1 MSDAQRPSDETTH
14 TPLATHKIELGD
26 VRLTPPSSPRGRP
39 MSPLTPNTPG
49 VSSFNREVDA
59 FLDKH
64 EERLKRHRGA
74 RFYCVWATVLWAATM
89 AALGAFFV
97 HSDRTTHSC
106 ATTAAPRPRARD
118 ATLTKFAWGSCADQM
133 GPQPYWDAVHRYG
146 PDLLILAGDN
156 VYGDCETPGCPE
168 LAFAYRNL
176 TTKPSFVGAAAA
188 IPMVFAWD
196 DHDFGLNDGGAA
208 NPYLAHAKEL
218 FLSFVEAG
226 PRDERRSRPGTYT
239 SYAFGAGDRRV
250 QIVILDTR
258 SFRSDFSLDSNATN
272 ATGPYAPRPDGFMLG
287 DLQWQWLEDR
297 LREPAALR
305 LLVSSIQIVA
315 DGHAFECWRMIPG
328 SARGSLAGARRGD
341 RPVGRPAQGRRLP
354 HARRVPRVH
363 GELVHAHDALR
374 PRPAGR
380 GVRGRGR
387 AGPYGPMVHVNHF
400 GTVDVDW
407 DRRVASV
414 ALRRAE
420 TEQGNG
426 HLSVFD
432 DVARNSAARLARSS
446 GAREPGRGP
455 GPRGPRALTRRHA
468 RGVAAPG
475 SEVVF
480 ENINIVGFLARG
492 FAEMRRVASLDKAVL
507 LREAQ
512 RAIQFDDLVVIVA
525 FNLLSTRRSGPGARA
540 FVVKR
545 GSGVAVW
552 FVCCAV
558 CFEVLRFNIGLT
570 LGSIVSFAGISGIA
584 LGFATKDLVSNWVGG
599 ALLVLTRPFVPGDKI
614 QMTSLDKAVVEQ
626 IGWYQCLV
634 RGDDD
639 QFQTVPNSKFLSN
652 KVSNLS
658 QRKHRY
664 MKQAFR
670 IRYEDLPRA
679 EAICDRLRA
688 ELRAVDGVDPAR
700 RFYIFVKALRETDVE
715 IEVEVHFKGSSGLA
729 LRERRQAALLKIA
742 EVVRDEGAEFAVF
755 SALLAPGAPAPR
767 SRPLCTDAFTSR
779 LEDRAGLALAWNERH
794 SRVASGNLNFKQSKT
809 EHGHMV

>member
-1 MSDAQRPSDETTH
+1 MAGGTLVVLVAVGVDHSAALLPALPRTAH
-14 TPLATHKIELGD
+14 TP
-26 VRLTPPSSPRGRP
+26 
-39 MSPLTPNTPG
+39 
-49 VSSFNREVDA
+49 
-59 FLDKH
+59 
-64 EERLKRHRGA
+64 
-74 RFYCVWATVLWAATM
+74 
-89 AALGAFFV
+89 
-97 HSDRTTHSC
+97 
-106 ATTAAPRPRARD
+106 
-118 ATLTKFAWGSCADQM
+118 
-133 GPQPYWDAVHRYG
+133 
-146 PDLLILAGDN
+146 
-156 VYGDCETPGCPE
+156 
-168 LAFAYRNL
+168 
-176 TTKPSFVGAAAA
+176 
-188 IPMVFAWD
+188 
-196 DHDFGLNDGGAA
+196 
-208 NPYLAHAKEL
+208 
-218 FLSFVEAG
+218 
-226 PRDERRSRPGTYT
+226 
-239 SYAFGAGDRRV
+239 
-250 QIVILDTR
+250 
-258 SFRSDFSLDSNATN
+258 
-272 ATGPYAPRPDGFMLG
+272 
-287 DLQWQWLEDR
+287 
-297 LREPAALR
+297 
-305 LLVSSIQIVA
+305 
-315 DGHAFECWRMIPG
+315 
-328 SARGSLAGARRGD
+328 
-341 RPVGRPAQGRRLP
+341 
-354 HARRVPRVH
+354 
-363 GELVHAHDALR
+363 
-374 PRPAGR
+374 
-380 GVRGRGR
+380 
-387 AGPYGPMVHVNHF
+387 
-400 GTVDVDW
+400 
-407 DRRVASV
+407 
-414 ALRRAE
+414 
-420 TEQGNG
+420 
-426 HLSVFD
+426 
-432 DVARNSAARLARSS
+432 
-446 GAREPGRGP
+446 
-455 GPRGPRALTRRHA
+455 ALTRRHA

-492 FAEMRRVASLDKAVL
+492 FAEMRRVASLDKMVL

-525 FNLLSTRRSGPGARA
+525 FNLLLDPALRFLHRRRNRADEPFDASIFAALQPGLRAFGVVLAALYAMDVAYVLASLADLAPPWRLPQLVAGAGYTLAGGTLLTSLKDRFLERRVLGKVRGRASA

-688 ELRAVDGVDPAR
+688 ELRAVDGVDPTR

-755 SALLAPGAPAPR
+755 SALLAPGAPAAAVQGKGR
-767 SRPLCTDAFTSR
+767 T
-779 LEDRAGLALAWNERH
+779 
-794 SRVASGNLNFKQSKT
+794 
-809 EHGHMV
+809 

>member
-64 EERLKRHRGA
+64 EESGSSG
-74 RFYCVWATVLWAATM
+74 TAAP
-89 AALGAFFV
+89 ASIA
-97 HSDRTTHSC
+97 DRTTHSC
-106 ATTAAPRPRARD
+106 ATTAAARALQRRD

-315 DGHAFECWRMIPG
+315 DGHAFECWRMIPRERERLY
-328 SARGSLAGARRGD
+328 AVLAARRGGAVIGLSGD
-341 RPVGRPAQGRRLP
+341 RHKGGAYRTRDGFREFTASSFTHTTPC
-354 HARRVPRVH
+354 
-363 GELVHAHDALR
+363 
-374 PRPAGR
+374 
-380 GVRGRGR
+380 
-387 AGPYGPMVHVNHF
+387 
-400 GTVDVDW
+400 
-407 DRRVASV
+407 DR
-414 ALRRAE
+414 
-420 TEQGNG
+420 
-426 HLSVFD
+426 D
-432 DVARNSAARLARSS
+432 
-446 GAREPGRGP
+446 
-455 GPRGPRALTRRHA
+455 PRA
-468 RGVAAPG
+468 V
-475 SEVVF
+475 
-480 ENINIVGFLARG
+480 
-492 FAEMRRVASLDKAVL
+492 
-507 LREAQ
+507 EA
-512 RAIQFDDLVVIVA
+512 
-525 FNLLSTRRSGPGARA
+525 T
-540 FVVKR
+540 
-545 GSGVAVW
+545 
-552 FVCCAV
+552 
-558 CFEVLRFNIGLT
+558 
-570 LGSIVSFAGISGIA
+570 
-584 LGFATKDLVSNWVGG
+584 AT
-599 ALLVLTRPFVPGDKI
+599 
-614 QMTSLDKAVVEQ
+614 
-626 IGWYQCLV
+626 
-634 RGDDD
+634 
-639 QFQTVPNSKFLSN
+639 
-652 KVSNLS
+652 
-658 QRKHRY
+658 
-664 MKQAFR
+664 
-670 IRYEDLPRA
+670 
-679 EAICDRLRA
+679 
-688 ELRAVDGVDPAR
+688 
-700 RFYIFVKALRETDVE
+700 
-715 IEVEVHFKGSSGLA
+715 
-729 LRERRQAALLKIA
+729 
-742 EVVRDEGAEFAVF
+742 
-755 SALLAPGAPAPR
+755 
-767 SRPLCTDAFTSR
+767 
-779 LEDRAGLALAWNERH
+779 
-794 SRVASGNLNFKQSKT
+794 
-809 EHGHMV
+809 

>member
-14 TPLATHKIELGD
+14 TPLATHEIELGD

-59 FLDKH
+59 FLDKR

-74 RFYCVWATVLWAATM
+74 RFYCVWATVMWAATM

-97 HSDRTTHSC
+97 HGDRTTHSC
-106 ATTAAPRPRARD
+106 ATTAAPRRAALPRRD

-156 VYGDCETPGCPE
+156 VYGDCVTPGCPE

-258 SFRSDFSLDSNATN
+258 SFRSDFSLRPNGTN
-272 ATGPYAPRPDGFMLG
+272 ATGPYAPRSDGFMLG

-315 DGHAFECWRMIPG
+315 DGHAFECWRMIPREREKLY
-328 SARGSLAGARRGD
+328 AVLAARRGGAVIGLSGD
-341 RPVGRPAQGRRLP
+341 RHKGGAYRTLDGFHEFTASSFTHTTPCDRD
-354 HARRVPRVH
+354 PRAV
-363 GELVHAHDALR
+363 ECEDEDER
-374 PRPAGR
+374 
-380 GVRGRGR
+380 
-387 AGPYGPMVHVNHF
+387 GPYRLGPMVRVNHF

-432 DVARNSAARLARSS
+432 DVARNSTWCA
-446 GAREPGRGP
+446 GC
-455 GPRGPRALTRRHA
+455 AL
-468 RGVAAPG
+468 
-475 SEVVF
+475 
-480 ENINIVGFLARG
+480 
-492 FAEMRRVASLDKAVL
+492 
-507 LREAQ
+507 Q
-512 RAIQFDDLVVIVA
+512 RYDVPFD
-525 FNLLSTRRSGPGARA
+525 
-540 FVVKR
+540 
-545 GSGVAVW
+545 
-552 FVCCAV
+552 
-558 CFEVLRFNIGLT
+558 
-570 LGSIVSFAGISGIA
+570 
-584 LGFATKDLVSNWVGG
+584 
-599 ALLVLTRPFVPGDKI
+599 
-614 QMTSLDKAVVEQ
+614 
-626 IGWYQCLV
+626 
-634 RGDDD
+634 
-639 QFQTVPNSKFLSN
+639 
-652 KVSNLS
+652 
-658 QRKHRY
+658 
-664 MKQAFR
+664 
-670 IRYEDLPRA
+670 
-679 EAICDRLRA
+679 
-688 ELRAVDGVDPAR
+688 
-700 RFYIFVKALRETDVE
+700 
-715 IEVEVHFKGSSGLA
+715 
-729 LRERRQAALLKIA
+729 
-742 EVVRDEGAEFAVF
+742 
-755 SALLAPGAPAPR
+755 
-767 SRPLCTDAFTSR
+767 
-779 LEDRAGLALAWNERH
+779 
-794 SRVASGNLNFKQSKT
+794 
-809 EHGHMV
+809 

>member
-1 MSDAQRPSDETTH
+1 MASRTH
-14 TPLATHKIELGD
+14 A
-26 VRLTPPSSPRGRP
+26 
-39 MSPLTPNTPG
+39 
-49 VSSFNREVDA
+49 
-59 FLDKH
+59 
-64 EERLKRHRGA
+64 
-74 RFYCVWATVLWAATM
+74 
-89 AALGAFFV
+89 
-97 HSDRTTHSC
+97 
-106 ATTAAPRPRARD
+106 
-118 ATLTKFAWGSCADQM
+118 
-133 GPQPYWDAVHRYG
+133 
-146 PDLLILAGDN
+146 
-156 VYGDCETPGCPE
+156 
-168 LAFAYRNL
+168 
-176 TTKPSFVGAAAA
+176 
-188 IPMVFAWD
+188 PMV
-196 DHDFGLNDGGAA
+196 
-208 NPYLAHAKEL
+208 
-218 FLSFVEAG
+218 S
-226 PRDERRSRPGTYT
+226 
-239 SYAFGAGDRRV
+239 
-250 QIVILDTR
+250 
-258 SFRSDFSLDSNATN
+258 
-272 ATGPYAPRPDGFMLG
+272 
-287 DLQWQWLEDR
+287 
-297 LREPAALR
+297 
-305 LLVSSIQIVA
+305 
-315 DGHAFECWRMIPG
+315 
-328 SARGSLAGARRGD
+328 
-341 RPVGRPAQGRRLP
+341 
-354 HARRVPRVH
+354 
-363 GELVHAHDALR
+363 
-374 PRPAGR
+374 
-380 GVRGRGR
+380 VRGR
-387 AGPYGPMVHVNHF
+387 ALAVLLAVAVHH
-400 GTVDVDW
+400 
-407 DRRVASV
+407 
-414 ALRRAE
+414 
-420 TEQGNG
+420 
-426 HLSVFD
+426 
-432 DVARNSAARLARSS
+432 SAALLPALLPALPRTAHKT

-492 FAEMRRVASLDKAVL
+492 FAEMRRVASLDKTVL

-525 FNLLSTRRSGPGARA
+525 FNLLLDPALRFLHRRRNRADEPFDASIFAALQPGLRAFGVVLAALYAMDVAYVLASLADLAPPWRLPRLVAGAGYTLAGGTLLTSLKDRFLERRVLGKVRGRASA

-755 SALLAPGAPAPR
+755 SALLAPGAPAAAVQGKGR
-767 SRPLCTDAFTSR
+767 T
-779 LEDRAGLALAWNERH
+779 
-794 SRVASGNLNFKQSKT
+794 
-809 EHGHMV
+809 

>member
-1 MSDAQRPSDETTH
+1 MASRTH
-14 TPLATHKIELGD
+14 A
-26 VRLTPPSSPRGRP
+26 
-39 MSPLTPNTPG
+39 
-49 VSSFNREVDA
+49 
-59 FLDKH
+59 
-64 EERLKRHRGA
+64 
-74 RFYCVWATVLWAATM
+74 
-89 AALGAFFV
+89 
-97 HSDRTTHSC
+97 
-106 ATTAAPRPRARD
+106 
-118 ATLTKFAWGSCADQM
+118 
-133 GPQPYWDAVHRYG
+133 
-146 PDLLILAGDN
+146 
-156 VYGDCETPGCPE
+156 
-168 LAFAYRNL
+168 
-176 TTKPSFVGAAAA
+176 
-188 IPMVFAWD
+188 PMV
-196 DHDFGLNDGGAA
+196 
-208 NPYLAHAKEL
+208 
-218 FLSFVEAG
+218 S
-226 PRDERRSRPGTYT
+226 
-239 SYAFGAGDRRV
+239 
-250 QIVILDTR
+250 
-258 SFRSDFSLDSNATN
+258 
-272 ATGPYAPRPDGFMLG
+272 
-287 DLQWQWLEDR
+287 
-297 LREPAALR
+297 
-305 LLVSSIQIVA
+305 
-315 DGHAFECWRMIPG
+315 
-328 SARGSLAGARRGD
+328 
-341 RPVGRPAQGRRLP
+341 
-354 HARRVPRVH
+354 
-363 GELVHAHDALR
+363 
-374 PRPAGR
+374 
-380 GVRGRGR
+380 VRGR
-387 AGPYGPMVHVNHF
+387 ALAVLL
-400 GTVDVDW
+400 
-407 DRRVASV
+407 AV
-414 ALRRAE
+414 AL
-420 TEQGNG
+420 
-426 HLSVFD
+426 HH
-432 DVARNSAARLARSS
+432 SAALLPALPRTAHKT

-492 FAEMRRVASLDKAVL
+492 FAEMRRVASLDKMVL

-525 FNLLSTRRSGPGARA
+525 FNLLLDPALRFLHRRRNRADEPFDASIFAALQPGLRAFGVVLAALYAMDVAYVLASLADLAPPWRLPQLVAGAGYTLAGGTLLTSLKDRFLERRVLGKVRGRASA

-688 ELRAVDGVDPAR
+688 ELRAVDGVDPTR

-755 SALLAPGAPAPR
+755 SALLAPGAPA
-767 SRPLCTDAFTSR
+767 A
-779 LEDRAGLALAWNERH
+779 AVQGK
-794 SRVASGNLNFKQSKT
+794 GKT
-809 EHGHMV
+809 